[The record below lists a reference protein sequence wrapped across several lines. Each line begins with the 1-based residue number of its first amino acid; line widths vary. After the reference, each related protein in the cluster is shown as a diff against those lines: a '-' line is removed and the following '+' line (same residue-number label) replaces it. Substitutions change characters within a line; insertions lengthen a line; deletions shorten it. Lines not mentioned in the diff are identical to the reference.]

1 MVIVVDFV
9 VFLFKGVY
17 AHEIGVILL
26 KNIVAIEGFCLE
38 VKGV

>member
-1 MVIVVDFV
+1 MVLIVDFV

-17 AHEIGVILL
+17 ASEIGVILL
-26 KNIVAIEGFCLE
+26 KHVVAIEGFCLE